1 MQGTPEGQ
9 GHPCGWQVEGTEPA
23 DAYGHLQM
31 KAGNPPCPSLAAENQ
46 ALGSLQRVLNARAGC
61 RVAILHTDAT
71 FAPLTSPAQ
80 SLSQGSLG
88 KPQAYW
94 LEGISQGAHR
104 LDRAKCCR
112 HPMPACRRNPRGQ
125 SSARG
130 GGPGA
135 GREERN
141 GLVREQPGSTGF
153 ESLHP
158 GLRE

>member
-23 DAYGHLQM
+23 DAYGHLRM

-88 KPQAYW
+88 KTQAYW

-104 LDRAKCCR
+104 LDR
-112 HPMPACRRNPRGQ
+112 
-125 SSARG
+125 
-130 GGPGA
+130 GGPWPNAADTPCLPAAETPGGSHLHGEEDQEQE
-135 GREERN
+135 GRS
-141 GLVREQPGSTGF
+141 GTGW
-153 ESLHP
+153 
-158 GLRE
+158 